1 MTDLRKLLDAATKG
15 PWDYDTTMTEGEYGD
30 GGPDSHVGFKQ
41 FVIVNENGDTICDTT
56 NRDGSLVE
64 VVEHLD
70 GDGWDARDVL
80 GEHDAA
86 LIVAAVNALPALL
99 NIVEAAKWL
108 QEWEDRA
115 TWLSANRP
123 AFGSEP
129 IYTTWWRA
137 STKHDAARPAIV
149 EALTAALA
157 QWEKQ

>member
-1 MTDLRKLLDAATKG
+1 MTDLRKLLEAATKG

-99 NIVEAAKWL
+99 DVVEAAKIMDAHYSGSL
-108 QEWEDRA
+108 DYQPPYVRA
-115 TWLSANRP
+115 IR
-123 AFGSEP
+123 
-129 IYTTWWRA
+129 
-137 STKHDAARPAIV
+137 
-149 EALTAALA
+149 AALA
-157 QWEKQ
+157 QWEKRK

>member
-1 MTDLRKLLDAATKG
+1 MTADLRKLLEAATKG

-70 GDGWDARDVL
+70 DDGWDARDVL

-99 NIVEAAKWL
+99 DVVEAAKRS
-108 QEWEDRA
+108 QVA
-115 TWLSANRP
+115 QQ
-123 AFGSEP
+123 
-129 IYTTWWRA
+129 
-137 STKHDAARPAIV
+137 AIV
-149 EALTAALA
+149 GAHGVDEAHEYLAAKNALTAALA
-157 QWEKQ
+157 QGEKQNG

>member
-1 MTDLRKLLDAATKG
+1 MTDLRKLLEAATKG

-70 GDGWDARDVL
+70 DDGWDARDVL

-99 NIVEAAKWL
+99 DVVEAAKRS
-108 QEWEDRA
+108 QVA
-115 TWLSANRP
+115 QQ
-123 AFGSEP
+123 
-129 IYTTWWRA
+129 
-137 STKHDAARPAIV
+137 AIV
-149 EALTAALA
+149 GAHGVDEAHEYFAAKNALTAALA
-157 QWEKQ
+157 QWEKQNG